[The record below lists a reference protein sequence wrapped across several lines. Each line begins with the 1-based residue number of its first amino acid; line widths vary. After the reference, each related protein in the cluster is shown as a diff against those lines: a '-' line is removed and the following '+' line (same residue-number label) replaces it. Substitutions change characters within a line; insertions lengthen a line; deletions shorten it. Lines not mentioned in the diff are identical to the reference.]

1 MQNNNIKSNFFK
13 GVRQALPIVLG
24 YIPIGLSFGILAAD
38 TLRHTGI
45 FLMSLLVYAGS
56 AQFISVSMLAG
67 QASAISVI
75 VTVFLVNLRH
85 LLFSASLSPYA
96 RAIPARLLALI
107 SFEMTDESF
116 AVEIQEARKSSPPA
130 AYYFGLH
137 LTAHASWIA
146 ATVAGGMLGALIP
159 DPAKWGIDFAL
170 PAMFIA
176 LLTAQV
182 KRKTTW
188 RSRWSQVLFPF
199 SWRLRWKA
207 TERNYCGNDCRFI
220 GGVYRMS
227 WQKILLIII
236 GMGLVTYLP
245 RMLPLVILSRIKLPA
260 VFINWLKYIPA
271 AVLSALLLPG
281 ILINDKKLDISP
293 DNHAKIASIP
303 CFIAEI
309 LSKNMYE
316 TVVTGDVSMLVLK
329 CVLS

>member
-116 AVEIQEARKSSPPA
+116 AVEIQEARKKQSAGSLLFRAPSYRACKLDRGNRCRRDAGGVNSGSCKMGHRLCPPGDVHSPADSPGKEKKRHGGRA
-130 AYYFGLH
+130 GRRYYFRFP
-137 LTAHASWIA
+137 
-146 ATVAGGMLGALIP
+146 GA
-159 DPAKWGIDFAL
+159 
-170 PAMFIA
+170 
-176 LLTAQV
+176 
-182 KRKTTW
+182 
-188 RSRWSQVLFPF
+188 
-199 SWRLRWKA
+199 
-207 TERNYCGNDCRFI
+207 
-220 GGVYRMS
+220 
-227 WQKILLIII
+227 
-236 GMGLVTYLP
+236 
-245 RMLPLVILSRIKLPA
+245 
-260 VFINWLKYIPA
+260 
-271 AVLSALLLPG
+271 
-281 ILINDKKLDISP
+281 
-293 DNHAKIASIP
+293 
-303 CFIAEI
+303 
-309 LSKNMYE
+309 
-316 TVVTGDVSMLVLK
+316 
-329 CVLS
+329 

>member
-1 MQNNNIKSNFFK
+1 MGTGYDMQNNNIKSNFFK

-182 KRKTTW
+182 KRKNDMAVALVAGII
-188 RSRWSQVLFPF
+188 SVFLA
-199 SWRLRWKA
+199 LKM
-207 TERNYCGNDCRFI
+207 EGNWN
-220 GGVYRMS
+220 V
-227 WQKILLIII
+227 IIAAMTAASL
-236 GMGLVTYLP
+236 G
-245 RMLPLVILSRIKLPA
+245 
-260 VFINWLKYIPA
+260 VFIECLGRKF
-271 AVLSALLLPG
+271 
-281 ILINDKKLDISP
+281 
-293 DNHAKIASIP
+293 
-303 CFIAEI
+303 C
-309 LSKNMYE
+309 
-316 TVVTGDVSMLVLK
+316 
-329 CVLS
+329 